1 MEGISKTVI
10 RLSGIDSLGDRVQHV
25 LKSIL

>member
-1 MEGISKTVI
+1 MEGISKTVT
-10 RLSGIDSLGDRVQHV
+10 RWTGIDSLGDRVQHA